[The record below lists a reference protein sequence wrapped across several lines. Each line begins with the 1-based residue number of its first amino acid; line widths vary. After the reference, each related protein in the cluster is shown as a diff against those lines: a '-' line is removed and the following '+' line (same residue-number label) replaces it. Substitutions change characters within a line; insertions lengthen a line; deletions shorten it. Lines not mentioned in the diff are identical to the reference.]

1 MNAVEHN
8 LFLQTEVLKSRVK
21 NMSSGSEVMLEKNG
35 TLGRVRVRLYCCGE
49 TSKTPWNLAV

>member
-35 TLGRVRVRLYCCGE
+35 TLGRVRVRLYC
-49 TSKTPWNLAV
+49 